1 MSQNKDYGELF
12 CQAIDEIVKRRL
24 EGISYDQTILCT
36 IIDDSLHDKG
46 TYIVT
51 NNGQT
56 KFEAFSSDTTYRNN
70 NNVYVQI
77 PGGDWNQQKI
87 IIAKKTDKT
96 EEPYVYKKPFASLV
110 DITGNLINSNIDA
123 NETGLIANAY
133 DPNIVNDTTK
143 DQYDDEYQAI
153 TLWTYNANQNN
164 EALRKEEGPAH
175 SAYTRLGIQASFQ
188 SWLNPFYTIP
198 ADASDEQREMASNP
212 RYVTSGEYGLRMR
225 VTTIDETTSKDKEGQ
240 EAHYDLYLNCAD
252 MNGNPYDF
260 QSFYTQEKVFDI
272 SAIGKIVAIELQ
284 FYQKAGS
291 FKDRDNQ
298 LIPYQ
303 DFLGHYIKPNLY
315 VKDVYVSLGYDVS
328 EFDKEMIQIYTL
340 DSTTYSR
347 TASPLT
353 KNHKKVQLRWIHK
366 QEDGSF
372 KSITLSDTDLDYEV
386 RWYRYQLGHSSADE
400 YSGVYWKNLS
410 KQEVIQGTSAYNIL
424 DEDWEIYNK
433 TCAVGY
439 RRDPGFFSTWMI
451 PDTTLQEEQIKAVL
465 IYKNQPYRS
474 NILVCRNEDEVVSK
488 PTVDAVQAL
497 SINCDD
503 DTFGNY
509 RIYNQGNS
517 LIDGAQANVQRKWIP
532 YFKSS
537 TGGTDSSPVE
547 LIEAESIEWIIPTN
561 KTMIIIDNFPNPGKE
576 EGKDKVVSSEKD
588 GKVFQRYWYDS
599 NDDQRLH
606 IIRYGSGT
614 KGNDISEYNFQSYRI
629 KSYYSQ
635 TYSDNTIQC
644 KIVKD
649 KITYTATK
657 ELTFGVAGT
666 TGTDCT
672 FILDFDNGITAVTN
686 NATDAVTVTA
696 RLYDYENNEVEL
708 KNYSITWGWKVNDG
722 LLTDVTIGSETNFR
736 REIKRNTEKEWN
748 GPSYNILKASMIWGN
763 TTLETYLP
771 IPIRASNA
779 QAYISGTTQVI
790 YNSAGELLDYFKNP
804 YILYGSDTKEIAVAE
819 WQCINGYKS
828 TNAEIT
834 TDESAYTPKIKTDNK
849 TGEQYLTPLSF
860 YVAGACEKVCV
871 VGKGSDN
878 ATLWSQPLLIMQN
891 RYPSAMVN
899 SWDGNLN
906 VGGIDKGTVFAPRLV
921 AGKKEIDNTFS
932 GVMLGNWSNT
942 VSDNSLTQGDTGL
955 YGYDKGEQSYAFK
968 QDGTAFIGK
977 SGTGRIEFD
986 GTKGVIESET
996 YEAGQGMSINLAA
1009 GTIDAHQF
1017 KLTAGTLTSDK
1028 NAVAAG
1034 VDKTILIDTTAD
1046 TTTGFPLQIGS
1057 NFKVDWNGKLTA
1069 QSGSFTGDIESG
1081 SSIIGSTIKGGT
1093 IIVPS
1098 TATSKADAVFYVGP
1112 AGDMKATNGEFN
1124 GAITSGSTITGATI
1138 KGGTLGIG
1146 GTNYTNFVVG
1156 SDGGLNIGNG
1166 QFTVTS
1172 AGIMTAKQANI
1183 AGTINA
1189 TGGKIGGWTIVDG
1202 TVDGD
1207 VKGTFS
1213 ALYASYINEKD
1224 KKEYYT
1230 CFDASRDNVI
1240 TVGIPKANFINQTG
1254 QTNFNTAKFRVTS
1267 DGSCYASD
1275 LTVTGGSFTIKNG
1288 TTTVFSISDT
1298 GVLTATSGQIG
1309 SWSITSGALTNG
1321 TTKLASD
1328 GKITCA
1334 NVAIS
1339 GTSSTI
1345 KEVTITN
1352 ATIKGDCNV
1361 SDLDV
1366 SKMKFNGTTITLQ
1379 PVTVISEITSLIRK
1393 GYWSYDSIGVY
1404 VNDNWPSLSGD
1415 KDNGYVYNPGK
1426 RVNLTSGLM
1435 TGLTIN
1441 YKYRTIKI
1449 LGEPGTNTVGSSVAT
1464 NG

>member
-110 DITGNLINSNIDA
+110 DITGNLINNNIDA

-212 RYVTSGEYGLRMR
+212 RYVISGEYGLRMR

-303 DFLGHYIKPNLY
+303 DFLDHYIKPNLY

-353 KNHKKVQLRWIHK
+353 NNHKKVQLRWIHK

-372 KSITLSDTDLDYEV
+372 KSITLSDTNLDYEV
-386 RWYRYQLGHSSADE
+386 RWYRYELGHSSADE
-400 YSGVYWKNLS
+400 YSGVYWKDLS

-433 TCAVGY
+433 TCVAGY

-497 SINCDD
+497 SVNCDD

-561 KTMIIIDNFPNPGKE
+561 KTMIIIDNFPNPGKT
-576 EGKDKVVSSEKD
+576 EGKDNVVSSEKD

-614 KGNDISEYNFQSYRI
+614 KGNDISDYNFQSYRI

-672 FILDFDNGITAVTN
+672 FILDFDNGITAVTD

-722 LLTDVTIGSETNFR
+722 LLIDVAIGSETNFR
-736 REIKRNTEKEWN
+736 REIKRNTEKKWDDQ
-748 GPSYNILKASMIWGN
+748 SYNILKASIVWGN

-771 IPIRASNA
+771 IPIRASNV
-779 QAYISGTTQVI
+779 QAYISGTTQII

-804 YILYGSDTKEIAVAE
+804 YILYGSDTKEIAVAKWE
-819 WQCINGYKS
+819 CTNGYEPTDAK
-828 TNAEIT
+828 IT

-849 TGEQYLTPLSF
+849 TGEQYLIPLSF

-871 VGKGSDN
+871 VGKDSND
-878 ATLWSQPLLIMQN
+878 AALWSQPLLIMQN

-906 VGGIDKGTVFAPRLV
+906 IGGPDGQSIFAPRFV
-921 AGKKEIDNTFS
+921 AGKKETDNTFS
-932 GVMLGNWSNT
+932 GVMLGNWSDT
-942 VSDNSLTQGDTGL
+942 VSDNSLTQGNTGL
-955 YGYDKGEQSYAFK
+955 YGYYKGEQSYAFK
-968 QDGTAFIGK
+968 QDGSAFIGK
-977 SGTGRIEFD
+977 SGAARIVFNDKEPGAIYSNAWTEGLTGM
-986 GTKGVIESET
+986 K
-996 YEAGQGMSINLAA
+996 INLAN
-1009 GTIDAHQF
+1009 GTIDAHTF
-1017 KLTAGTLTSDK
+1017 TLTAGK
-1028 NAVAAG
+1028 NNITPTGGANN
-1034 VDKTILIDTTAD
+1034 TILIDTTAEEY
-1046 TTTGFPLQIGS
+1046 PLQIGT
-1057 NFKVDWNGKLTA
+1057 NFDVDWFGNLRATDAVFNGDGEFHGTIYATGGELGNLNVTGTLT
-1069 QSGSFTGDIESG
+1069 
-1081 SSIIGSTIKGGT
+1081 GGT
-1093 IIVPS
+1093 I
-1098 TATSKADAVFYVGP
+1098 K
-1112 AGDMKATNGEFN
+1112 
-1124 GAITSGSTITGATI
+1124 GSTITNGNSFSVTADGAVTCSNI
-1138 KGGTLGIG
+1138 TVTGGSIA
-1146 GTNYTNFVVG
+1146 
-1156 SDGGLNIGNG
+1156 IGNN
-1166 QFTVTS
+1166 FSVDTS
-1172 AGIMTAKQANI
+1172 GNLTAAGNAKI
-1183 AGTINA
+1183 TGTIEANA
-1189 TGGKIGGWTIVDG
+1189 GRIGGWTIEYSEG
-1202 TVDGD
+1202 TPDNVRGWN
-1207 VKGTFS
+1207 
-1213 ALYASYINEKD
+1213 ALYSKFLNSKD
-1224 KKEYYT
+1224 EEYYAF
-1230 CFDASRDNVI
+1230 FDPSRDFPI
-1240 TVGIPKANFINQTG
+1240 AIGIPSTWFQRDHGYAAFKVQY
-1254 QTNFNTAKFRVTS
+1254 
-1267 DGSCYASD
+1267 DGSFSVGGKNP
-1275 LTVTGGSFTIKNG
+1275 TFKVTADGKLDATAGTIAGWEITANGFSSGDFTLNKNG
-1288 TTTVFSISDT
+1288 TFTGGITIDSLKVTGTTTLGGTLNLNGSLKVNTGSITAGNTKIDSGGISCNSISISTSIKWGDATLLKTKSKVLT
-1298 GVLTATSGQIG
+1298 GVSFNRFGDFKKYIYD
-1309 SWSITSGALTNG
+1309 IDID
-1321 TTKLASD
+1321 SD
-1328 GKITCA
+1328 GKVTGYDKAYPRYYGLKYTYLTLNYIGYSEGEG
-1334 NVAIS
+1334 S
-1339 GTSSTI
+1339 GTD
-1345 KEVTITN
+1345 E
-1352 ATIKGDCNV
+1352 
-1361 SDLDV
+1361 
-1366 SKMKFNGTTITLQ
+1366 
-1379 PVTVISEITSLIRK
+1379 E
-1393 GYWSYDSIGVY
+1393 
-1404 VNDNWPSLSGD
+1404 
-1415 KDNGYVYNPGK
+1415 
-1426 RVNLTSGLM
+1426 
-1435 TGLTIN
+1435 
-1441 YKYRTIKI
+1441 
-1449 LGEPGTNTVGSSVAT
+1449 
-1464 NG
+1464 

>member
-12 CQAIDEIVKRRL
+12 CQAIDEIVKKRL

-46 TYIVT
+46 SYVVT
-51 NNGQT
+51 NNGKT

-110 DITGNLINSNIDA
+110 DITGNLINSNIDV

-133 DPNIVNDTTK
+133 DPDIVNDTTK

-164 EALRKEEGPAH
+164 KALRKEEGPAH

-225 VTTIDETTSKDKEGQ
+225 VTTIDETTSKDKDGQ

-272 SAIGKIVAIELQ
+272 SAVGKIVAIELQ

-291 FKDRDNQ
+291 FKDRDDQ

-315 VKDVYVSLGYDVS
+315 VKDVYISLGYDVS

-433 TCAVGY
+433 TCTVGY

-497 SINCDD
+497 SVSCDD

-517 LIDGAQANVQRKWIP
+517 LIDSAQANIQRKWIP

-576 EGKDKVVSSEKD
+576 EGKDKVVSAEKD

-614 KGNDISEYNFQSYRI
+614 KGNDISDYNFQSYRI

-696 RLYDYENNEVEL
+696 RLYDYENNEIEL
-708 KNYSITWGWKVNDG
+708 KNYPITWGWKVNDG
-722 LLTDVTIGSETNFR
+722 LLKDEVIGSETNFR
-736 REIKRNTEKEWN
+736 REIKRNTENEWN
-748 GPSYNILKASMIWGN
+748 GPSYNILKASMTWGN

-771 IPIRASNA
+771 IPIRASNT
-779 QAYISGTTQVI
+779 QAYISGTTQII

-804 YILYGSDTKEIAVAE
+804 YILYGSDTKEIPVAE
-819 WQCINGYKS
+819 WTCINGYKS
-828 TNAEIT
+828 TDEKVT
-834 TDESAYTPKIKTDNK
+834 TDESAYTPKIKKDNK

-871 VGKGSDN
+871 VGKDSN
-878 ATLWSQPLLIMQN
+878 SAILWSQPLLIMQN

-906 VGGIDKGTVFAPRLV
+906 IGGPDGQSIFAPRFV
-921 AGKKEIDNTFS
+921 AGKKETDNTFS
-932 GVMLGNWSNT
+932 GVMLGNWSDT

-968 QDGTAFIGK
+968 QDGSAFIGK
-977 SGTGRIEFD
+977 SGAARIVFNDQEPGAIYSNAWTE
-986 GTKGVIESET
+986 GTKG
-996 YEAGQGMSINLAA
+996 MKINLAD
-1009 GTIDAHQF
+1009 GTIDAHTF
-1017 KLTAGTLTSDK
+1017 TLTAGTLTDDES
-1028 NAVAAG
+1028 AVAAG
-1034 VDKTILIDTTAD
+1034 IDKTILIDTTAD
-1046 TTTGFPLQIGS
+1046 KATGFPLQIGS

-1098 TATSKADAVFYVGP
+1098 TATSKTDAVFYVGP
-1112 AGDMKATNGEFN
+1112 AGDMKAYNADIEG
-1124 GAITSGSTITGATI
+1124 
-1138 KGGTLGIG
+1138 
-1146 GTNYTNFVVG
+1146 
-1156 SDGGLNIGNG
+1156 D
-1166 QFTVTS
+1166 
-1172 AGIMTAKQANI
+1172 
-1183 AGTINA
+1183 INA
-1189 TGGKIGGWTIVDG
+1189 TSLTCEYGTIGGWTINATSLQGGSTILNSDG
-1202 TVDGD
+1202 SISNGTAFTVSSTGALTASGATIT
-1207 VKGTFS
+1207 GTINANQGYIGGWTIEES
-1213 ALYASYINEKD
+1213 SGTATNTRGWNAIYASDGY
-1224 KKEYYT
+1224 YYT
-1230 CFDASRDNVI
+1230 FLDPSRDNVI
-1240 TVGIPKANFINQTG
+1240 AVGIPSSDFKVNHNS
-1254 QTNFNTAKFRVTS
+1254 AKFRVTS
-1267 DGSCYASD
+1267 AGKMYATDADIKGSIEATTLTCDSGTIGGWTISATGLSASG
-1275 LTVTGGSFTIKNG
+1275 VSISPSGGITGGI
-1288 TTTVFSISDT
+1288 SIDS
-1298 GVLTATSGQIG
+1298 A
-1309 SWSITSGALTNG
+1309 
-1321 TTKLASD
+1321 K
-1328 GKITCA
+1328 
-1334 NVAIS
+1334 
-1339 GTSSTI
+1339 
-1345 KEVTITN
+1345 ITN
-1352 ATIKGDCNV
+1352 ATI
-1361 SDLDV
+1361 S
-1366 SKMKFNGTTITLQ
+1366 SGTIGGITINSGSLAGTGWSL
-1379 PVTVISEITSLIRK
+1379 TSSGATFTSL
-1393 GYWSYDSIGVY
+1393 
-1404 VNDNWPSLSGD
+1404 
-1415 KDNGYVYNPGK
+1415 
-1426 RVNLTSGLM
+1426 
-1435 TGLTIN
+1435 
-1441 YKYRTIKI
+1441 
-1449 LGEPGTNTVGSSVAT
+1449 TVGGYEFKKKTIYYGYYSPYGNTYTSMSAARYIYSISGIANTETGAITFTVGTRGFKYISRSADVVGA
-1464 NG
+1464 NVVEEDD

>member
-12 CQAIDEIVKRRL
+12 CQAIDEIVKKRL

-46 TYIVT
+46 SYIVT
-51 NNGQT
+51 NNGKT

-110 DITGNLINSNIDA
+110 DITGNLINSNIDV

-133 DPNIVNDTTK
+133 DPDIVNDTTK

-153 TLWTYNANQNN
+153 TLWTYNANQDN

-225 VTTIDETTSKDKEGQ
+225 ITTIDETTSKDKEGQ

-272 SAIGKIVAIELQ
+272 SAVGKIVAIELQ
-284 FYQKAGS
+284 FYQTAGS

-315 VKDVYVSLGYDVS
+315 VKDVYISLGYDVS

-433 TCAVGY
+433 TCTAGY

-474 NILVCRNEDEVVSK
+474 NILVCSNEDEVVSK

-497 SINCDD
+497 SVNCDD

-517 LIDGAQANVQRKWIP
+517 LIDSAQANIQRKWIP

-576 EGKDKVVSSEKD
+576 EGNDKVVSSEKD

-672 FILDFDNGITAVTN
+672 FILDFDNGITAVTG

-708 KNYSITWGWKVNDG
+708 TNYSITWGWKVEDG
-722 LLTDVTIGSETNFR
+722 LLTDVAIGSETNFR
-736 REIKRNTEKEWN
+736 REIKRNTEKKWD
-748 GPSYNILKASMIWGN
+748 GPSYNILKASMVWGN

-804 YILYGSDTKEIAVAE
+804 YILYGSDTKEIAVVE
-819 WQCINGYKS
+819 WKCINGYEPTDEK
-828 TNAEIT
+828 IT
-834 TDESAYTPKIKTDNK
+834 TDESAYTPKIRTDNK

-871 VGKGSDN
+871 IGKGSDD

-906 VGGIDKGTVFAPRLV
+906 IGGSDGQSIFAPRFV
-921 AGKKEIDNTFS
+921 AGKKETDNTFS
-932 GVMLGNWSNT
+932 GVMLGNWSDT
-942 VSDNSLTQGDTGL
+942 VSDNSLTQGNTGL
-955 YGYDKGEQSYAFK
+955 YGYDRGEQSYAFK
-968 QDGTAFIGK
+968 QDGSAFIGK
-977 SGTGRIEFD
+977 SGAARIVFNDKEPGAIYSNAWVE
-986 GTKGVIESET
+986 GTKG
-996 YEAGQGMSINLAA
+996 MKINLDK
-1009 GTIDAHQF
+1009 GTIDAHTF
-1017 KLTAGTLTSDK
+1017 TLTAGGALTDNSI
-1028 NAVAAG
+1028 
-1034 VDKTILIDTTAD
+1034 ILNTEAD
-1046 TTTGFPLQIGS
+1046 EFPMSVGS
-1057 NFKVDWNGKLTA
+1057 KFYVDWEGNLTA
-1069 QSGSFTGDIESG
+1069 NNADLTNGSFSG
-1081 SSIIGSTIKGGT
+1081 TITGSTIKGGT
-1093 IIVPS
+1093 ILVPS
-1098 TATSKADAVFYVGP
+1098 SATSKADAVFYVGP
-1112 AGDMKATNGEFN
+1112 TGDMKATNGEFN
-1124 GAITSGSTITGATI
+1124 GNITSGSTITGATI

-1146 GTNYTNFVVG
+1146 GTNYSNFVVG
-1156 SDGGLNIGNG
+1156 SDGGLNIGGG

-1172 AGIMTAKQANI
+1172 AGVMTAKQADI

-1189 TGGKIGGWTIVDG
+1189 TGGKIGGWTILHNYADKDG
-1202 TVDGD
+1202 TT
-1207 VKGTFS
+1207 GTFS
-1213 ALYASYINEKD
+1213 ALYSKHGN
-1224 KKEYYT
+1224 YYT
-1230 CFDASRDNVI
+1230 CFDATRDNVI
-1240 TVGIPKANFINQTG
+1240 AVGIPAENFIDGSG
-1254 QTNFNTAKFRVTS
+1254 QTTFNTAKFRVIG
-1267 DGSCYASD
+1267 DGTCYASA
-1275 LTVTGGSFTIKNG
+1275 LNITGGSFKITKTEG
-1288 TTTVFSISDT
+1288 GVEKTVFNVTSNGS
-1298 GVLTATSGQIG
+1298 LTATTGTIG
-1309 SWSITSGALTNG
+1309 GCTISSCNITSGMQLNG
-1321 TTKLASD
+1321 S
-1328 GKITCA
+1328 
-1334 NVAIS
+1334 
-1339 GTSSTI
+1339 
-1345 KEVTITN
+1345 
-1352 ATIKGDCNV
+1352 NV
-1361 SDLDV
+1361 SA
-1366 SKMKFNGTTITLQ
+1366 TTITYVQ
-1379 PVTVISEITSLIRK
+1379 SIDSLDL
-1393 GYWSYDSIGVY
+1393 GQFGHALVQDVQGVY
-1404 VNDNWPSLSGD
+1404 S
-1415 KDNGYVYNPGK
+1415 KDDALGQYCSQIQQRK
-1426 RVNLTSGLM
+1426 RTMNFAN
-1435 TGLTIN
+1435 TI
-1441 YKYRTIKI
+1441 TIKYTKASI
-1449 LGEPGTNTVGSSVAT
+1449 TTLATTATTSSASSAGEFSASVGSLGNWT
-1464 NG
+1464 NV